1 MPATAV
7 NGPRPSIVLVEDDAF
22 IAGLYVAKLTRERY
36 AVELATD
43 GEQGLDL
50 ITRVKPDLVLLD
62 ILLPEKNGWDVLAA
76 LKKNPLT
83 KGIPVLI
90 LSNAG
95 QRSDIENGLAL
106 GAVGY
111 IVKVQ
116 HTPDEVVA
124 KIDQILRR
132 RAPRV

>member
-43 GEQGLDL
+43 GEMGLDL
-50 ITRVKPDLVLLD
+50 IRRVKPDLVLLD
-62 ILLPEKNGWDVLAA
+62 ILLPKKNGWDVLVA
-76 LKKNPLT
+76 LKKDPLT

-95 QRSDIENGLAL
+95 KRSDIENGLAL

-111 IVKVQ
+111 IVKVN
-116 HTPDEVVA
+116 HTPAEVVA

-132 RAPRV
+132 GALRV